1 MKKYLLT
8 IFLII
13 VGLQLMHA
21 QDDPFIGHF
30 ENKSEEFSL
39 KINKTPNNDY
49 GCVLQLQGN
58 TISFTGTKIFGLLSG
73 MLTFQG
79 QSVSYSLSKL
89 LGIYYFTLDG
99 TSLVVEKGNPPTS
112 KDSPSVKK
120 DANQPDALWEK
131 RISGK
136 KLIYLYNSSG
146 FSDKTVINLYSNKT
160 FEGSLESV
168 SVSQLGSGSTRN
180 SSNGTW
186 KINKLSN
193 GTWLDLTHK
202 DGSSES
208 FLLEQR
214 QAGNEIN
221 MNGKRFFVTEL
232 N

>member
-1 MKKYLLT
+1 MIKSLFT

-13 VGLQLMHA
+13 SGLQLMQA

-30 ENKSEEFSL
+30 ENKTEEFSL
-39 KINKTPNNDY
+39 KIDKTANNTY
-49 GCVLQLQGN
+49 SCILQLQGN
-58 TISFTGTKIFGLLSG
+58 TISFTGTKILGIISG

-79 QSVSYSLSKL
+79 QSLSFSFSKL
-89 LGIYYFTLDG
+89 LGIYYFMLDG
-99 TSLVVEKGNPPTS
+99 TSLMVEKGNPPTS
-112 KDSPSVKK
+112 KDAPSVKK
-120 DANQPDALWEK
+120 EVNQPDALWEK

-146 FSDKTVINLYSNKT
+146 FSDKTIIILYSDKT

-168 SVSQLGSGSTRN
+168 SISQLGSGSTRN
-180 SSNGTW
+180 SANGTW

-202 DGSSES
+202 DGTSES

-214 QAGNEIN
+214 QTGSEIN
-221 MNGKRFFVTEL
+221 MNGKRFFVTEI

>member
-193 GTWLDLTHK
+193 GTWLDLTNK

-214 QAGNEIN
+214 QVGNEIN

>member
-1 MKKYLLT
+1 M
-8 IFLII
+8 
-13 VGLQLMHA
+13 
-21 QDDPFIGHF
+21 
-30 ENKSEEFSL
+30 
-39 KINKTPNNDY
+39 
-49 GCVLQLQGN
+49 
-58 TISFTGTKIFGLLSG
+58 
-73 MLTFQG
+73 
-79 QSVSYSLSKL
+79 
-89 LGIYYFTLDG
+89 GIYYFTLDG
-99 TSLVVEKGNPPTS
+99 TSLVVEKGNPPIS
-112 KDSPSVKK
+112 ENSPSVKK
-120 DANQPDALWEK
+120 DANQTDALWEK

-136 KLIYLYNSSG
+136 QLIYLYNSSG

-202 DGSSES
+202 DGSTES

>member
-1 MKKYLLT
+1 MKKYILF

-13 VGLQLMHA
+13 AGLQLMQA

-30 ENKSEEFSL
+30 ENKTEEFSL
-39 KINKTPNNDY
+39 KIGKTANNEY
-49 GCVLQLQGN
+49 SCVLQLQGN
-58 TISFTGTKIFGLLSG
+58 KLSFKGTKILGMISG
-73 MLTFQG
+73 MLTFDG
-79 QSVSYSLSKL
+79 KTISYSLAKL

-120 DANQPDALWEK
+120 EVIQPDALWEK

-136 KLIYLYNSSG
+136 KLIYLYTSNG
-146 FSDKTVINLYSNKT
+146 FSDKTIIYLNSNKT

-193 GTWLDLTHK
+193 ATWLDLTHK
-202 DGSSES
+202 DGTSES
-208 FLLEQR
+208 LLLEQR

-221 MNGKRFFVTEL
+221 MNGKRFFVTEI

>member
-1 MKKYLLT
+1 MKKYILI

-13 VGLQLMHA
+13 VSFQLMQAHN
-21 QDDPFIGHF
+21 DPFIGYF
-30 ENKSEEFSL
+30 ENKAEEFSL
-39 KINKTPNNDY
+39 KIDKTPNNDY
-49 GCVLQLQGN
+49 NCVLHLQGN
-58 TISFTGTKIFGLLSG
+58 TISFKGSKILGMISG
-73 MLTFQG
+73 MLMFQG
-79 QSVSYSLSKL
+79 QSLSYSLSKL

-136 KLIYLYNSSG
+136 QLIYLYNSSG

>member
-1 MKKYLLT
+1 MKKYIFT
-8 IFLII
+8 IFLTI
-13 VGLQLMHA
+13 VGLQLMQA
-21 QDDPFIGHF
+21 QDDPFIGYF
-30 ENKSEEFSL
+30 ENKAEEFSL
-39 KINKTPNNDY
+39 KIDKTPNNDY
-49 GCVLQLQGN
+49 NCVLHLQGN
-58 TISFTGTKIFGLLSG
+58 TISFKGSKILGMISG
-73 MLTFQG
+73 MLMFQG
-79 QSVSYSLSKL
+79 QSLSYSLSKL

-112 KDSPSVKK
+112 KNSPSVKK
-120 DANQPDALWEK
+120 EANQTDALWEK

-136 KLIYLYNSSG
+136 QLIYLYNSSG

-168 SVSQLGSGSTRN
+168 SVSQLGSGSARN

>member
-1 MKKYLLT
+1 MKDYIFT

-13 VGLQLMHA
+13 GGLQLMQA
-21 QDDPFIGHF
+21 QDDPFIGYF
-30 ENKSEEFSL
+30 ENKAEEFSL
-39 KINKTPNNDY
+39 KIDKTPNNDY
-49 GCVLQLQGN
+49 SCVLHLQGN
-58 TISFTGTKIFGLLSG
+58 TISFTGTKILGMISG

-79 QSVSYSLSKL
+79 QSLSYSLSKL

-99 TSLVVEKGNPPTS
+99 TSLVVEKGDPPTT
-112 KDSPSVKK
+112 KDTPSVKK
-120 DANQPDALWEK
+120 EVTQPDALWEK
-131 RISGK
+131 IISGK
-136 KLIYLYNSSG
+136 KLVYLYNSSG
-146 FSDKTVINLYSNKT
+146 FSDKTIINLYSNKT
-160 FEGSLESV
+160 FEGSIESV

-186 KINKLSN
+186 KIKKLSN

-202 DGSSES
+202 DGTSES